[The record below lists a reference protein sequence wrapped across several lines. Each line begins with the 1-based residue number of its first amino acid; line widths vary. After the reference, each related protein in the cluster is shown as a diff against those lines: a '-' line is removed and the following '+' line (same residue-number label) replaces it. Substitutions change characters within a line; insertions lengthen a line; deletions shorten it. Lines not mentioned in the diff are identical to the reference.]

1 MLLDDIIWELRDQNI
16 RGPLI
21 DEVFTHIRLQQL
33 VVWDQTSAGTTLFA
47 PGY

>member
-33 VVWDQTSAGTTLFA
+33 VIWGQTTAGTTLFA
-47 PGY
+47 PDY